1 MIYIGI
7 DPGKSGAIAIAKG
20 SDWTVIRLNQTEH
33 DIAGQ
38 LSQAI
43 GFPSIAVVEKV
54 HSSPQM
60 GVKSAFTFGESFGFL
75 KGLLAAYGIPYTLV
89 TPPVWQ
95 KRMGC
100 MTKGDKNVTK
110 QAAQRLMA
118 RREDYSR
125 GRRRTTTSRIL
136 QGDLWVDSELNTTR

>member
-7 DPGKSGAIAIAKG
+7 DPGKSGAIAILH
-20 SDWTVIRLNQTEH
+20 SDGKWSIIRLDQTEH

-38 LSQAI
+38 VSELAVY
-43 GFPSIAVVEKV
+43 PAIAVVEKV

-89 TPPVWQ
+89 TTPVWQ

-110 QAAQRLMA
+110 QEAQRRWPGEKITHADADA
-118 RREDYSR
+118 RLLAEYCRVIC
-125 GRRRTTTSRIL
+125 G
-136 QGDLWVDSELNTTR
+136 

>member
-1 MIYIGI
+1 MVNKNKLIYIGI

-38 LSQAI
+38 LSQAM

-75 KGLLAAYGIPYTLV
+75 KGLLAAYSIPYSLV
-89 TPPVWQ
+89 TPQVWQ

-110 QAAQRLMA
+110 QAAQRRWPGEKITHADADA
-118 RREDYSR
+118 RLLAEYCRVIC
-125 GRRRTTTSRIL
+125 G
-136 QGDLWVDSELNTTR
+136 